1 VSRRTLAGPA
11 KVEGVGLHTGARTTV
26 SFAPAAAGT
35 GIRFHRTDLPDAAPI
50 PATLPNVEAT
60 ERRTAIGPAPATIHT
75 VEHVLAAVSA
85 LGIEDVEIAL
95 DGPEPP
101 IADGSFRP
109 FLEALQ
115 GAGSTAL
122 EGVGVEYIVERP
134 FTVEVGESRYTVTPA
149 NEFSIQVSIDFP
161 HPVVG
166 AQSGRW
172 SVTPESFATE
182 LAGARTFGLVKEVEA
197 LRAKGLALG
206 ATTDNAIALDDTG
219 VVGTTLRWP
228 DEFVRH
234 KAGDLVGDLALL
246 GGRLRAHVEA
256 HRPSHHGNAV
266 LARHLWRTARRTGR
280 IGMDIADIMHNLP
293 HRYPFLLVDRI
304 IEKEA
309 GKRIVGL
316 KNVTI
321 NEPFFQGHF
330 PGHPVMPGVLI
341 IESMAQ
347 VGGMLLMDLVPEE
360 QRRQTVVYF
369 MSLDNVKF
377 RRPVL
382 PGDQLRQELEM
393 VQFRGKTCKMSGK
406 AYVDGNLVCEAE
418 MMARVV
424 DK

>member
-1 VSRRTLAGPA
+1 VSRRTLARSA
-11 KVEGVGLHTGARTTV
+11 EVKGVALHTGTTTTA
-26 SFAPAAAGT
+26 SFAPAPSGT
-35 GIRFHRTDLPDAAPI
+35 GIRFRRSDLPEHPQI

-60 ERRTAIGPAPATIHT
+60 ERRTAIGAAPGTIHT
-75 VEHVLAAVSA
+75 VEHLLAAAAA
-85 LGIEDVEIAL
+85 LQLDDLAVTL

-101 IADGSFRP
+101 IADGSFGP
-109 FLEALQ
+109 FLEALAA
-115 GAGSTAL
+115 AGVTEQDGES
-122 EGVGVEYIVERP
+122 VEYIVERP
-134 FTVEVGESRYTVTPA
+134 FTLDVGESRYVVSPA
-149 NEFSIQVSIDFP
+149 EGFDLAVAIEFP

-166 AQSGRW
+166 KQAGEWR
-172 SVTPESFATE
+172 VTTEQFRAE

-206 ATTDNAIALDDTG
+206 ASTENAIALDDTG

-234 KAGDLVGDLALL
+234 KAGDVIGDLALL
-246 GGRLRAHVEA
+246 GGRLRARVEA
-256 HRPSHHGNAV
+256 HRPSHHGNTT
-266 LARHLWRTARRTGR
+266 LARQLWRTARRKGG
-280 IGMDIADIMHNLP
+280 IVMDIADIMHYLP

-304 IEKEA
+304 LEKEA

-321 NEPFFQGHF
+321 NEPFFPGHF

-360 QRRQTVVYF
+360 QRKQTVVYF

-377 RRPVL
+377 RRPVV

-424 DK
+424 DR